1 MKKEKENNKTGN
13 NEKFIEENKNI
24 EKKELITE
32 AVLTFIRDR
41 NDRNWISRLSEGES
55 AGKIVL
61 LHRSDQTIPQPN
73 IQYLCKIQ
81 EKEKE
86 IDGKKIG
93 YALSW
98 IVGLAGYPRVVI
110 KSDKSCVVIGHPNE
124 KKKPKNYSDIFEALM
139 AYPKLEYFFTI
150 YRTENREE
158 QNTDEG
164 LLKEVNI
171 DIKVKTTDELS
182 VKSKI
187 VRKRKRDRNLKD
199 IIDEIKKN
207 IK

>member
-1 MKKEKENNKTGN
+1 MKIEDKKTEIKEP
-13 NEKFIEENKNI
+13 
-24 EKKELITE
+24 ITE

-86 IDGKKIG
+86 EDGKKKG

-98 IVGLAGYPRVVI
+98 IVGLAGYPRVII
-110 KSDKSCVVIGHPNE
+110 KSDKSCVVIEHPNE
-124 KKKPKNYSDIFEALM
+124 KKKAKNYSDIYEALKS
-139 AYPKLEYFFTI
+139 YPKLEYLFVV
-150 YRTENREE
+150 YRIENRKEE
-158 QNTDEG
+158 IVDES
-164 LLKEVNI
+164 LLRNI
-171 DIKVKTTDELS
+171 DVEIKIKAEGEPSIKANV
-182 VKSKI
+182 
-187 VRKRKRDRNLKD
+187 KRKRMRKNDLKM
-199 IIDEIKKN
+199 IIDEIKTG

>member
-1 MKKEKENNKTGN
+1 MKIEDKKTEIKEP
-13 NEKFIEENKNI
+13 
-24 EKKELITE
+24 ITE

-86 IDGKKIG
+86 EDGKKKG

-98 IVGLAGYPRVVI
+98 IVGLAGYPRVII
-110 KSDKSCVVIGHPNE
+110 KSDKSCVVIEHPNE
-124 KKKPKNYSDIFEALM
+124 KKKAKNYSDIYEALKS
-139 AYPKLEYFFTI
+139 YPKLEYLFTV
-150 YRTENREE
+150 YRVENRKEE
-158 QNTDEG
+158 IVDES
-164 LLKEVNI
+164 LLRNI
-171 DIKVKTTDELS
+171 DVEIKIKAEGEPSIKANV
-182 VKSKI
+182 
-187 VRKRKRDRNLKD
+187 KRKRMRKNDLKM

-207 IK
+207 IN

>member
-1 MKKEKENNKTGN
+1 MKKEKENNNTGN
-13 NEKFIEENKNI
+13 NEKFVEENKNI
-24 EKKELITE
+24 EKKEPITE

-73 IQYLCKIQ
+73 IQYLCQIQ

-110 KSDKSCVVIGHPNE
+110 KSDKSCVVIEHPNE

-150 YRTENREE
+150 YRTENRKEE
-158 QNTDEG
+158 INDPSLLRDVSIEIKIKSGDESSMKANIKRER
-164 LLKEVNI
+164 LRSSDLKMI
-171 DIKVKTTDELS
+171 IDDIK
-182 VKSKI
+182 
-187 VRKRKRDRNLKD
+187 KD
-199 IIDEIKKN
+199 IQ
-207 IK
+207 